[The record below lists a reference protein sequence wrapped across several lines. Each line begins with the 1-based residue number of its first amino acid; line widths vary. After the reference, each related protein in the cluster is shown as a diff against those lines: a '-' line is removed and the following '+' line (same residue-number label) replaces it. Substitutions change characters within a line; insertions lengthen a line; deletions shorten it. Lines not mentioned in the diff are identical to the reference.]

1 MRRVFVAV
9 ALLKHV
15 ASCVYLL
22 LLGLIMLFA
31 KPSDQVKFQV
41 YAMTSLSAPL
51 YLSFAFTHLL
61 GAISLFVPI
70 RCRRSLTPMR
80 WRSLSVPSRVV
91 QLGNVVETTVQLLQA
106 WRLSKYTVDVDV
118 CVAYALLVSL
128 AAVSTPW
135 PARSDAAR
143 LVNSLTSFGL
153 STGFYLVVVVPA
165 LLVAKFV
172 DPRVGYSSNWTVRYT
187 LLTRF
192 LAPNSALDL
201 LEKVILF
208 SASLWNVRQL
218 VDPMTLMRSS
228 VVAPTA
234 MTSRAIGPLVASF
247 ERLAPSKPARYIV
260 WRLWVKRGLVL
271 YSFSIGLV
279 SAIAGLSVMMAPPH
293 CPPECGM
300 VATPWW
306 TNSCTCALLR
316 IECNDT
322 NVAYTTNLFSPEQL
336 GSMLFYVQWVRC
348 PLRNGLN
355 FSSLSQFP
363 QLYGVTVQSAQIM
376 TNWSLPPNT
385 AWPPN
390 LLSLNFYDT
399 PFMDIPPA
407 LTVLPTYCQT
417 LTLSQSLTTSTLPP
431 TRPSSWA
438 NLAALLLHDNQL
450 QEWPNWIHELRALE
464 RLDVSSNQFNSIP
477 ENELLALPALSRLQM
492 AQNRVPT
499 LPYALLAAKPALVL
513 DLSNNPIDKVTSD
526 VVAARIAARQV
537 LVDGSPF
544 CLAGG
549 DGCAA
554 VCAPTCSNLA
564 RGNNVCE
571 RSCYNRECAF
581 DAGDCAANG
590 TQW

>member
-1 MRRVFVAV
+1 MRCIFVAV

-51 YLSFAFTHLL
+51 YMGFAFTHLL

-70 RCRRSLTPMR
+70 RCRRSLTPIR

-118 CVAYALLVSL
+118 CVAYAFLVSL

-234 MTSRAIGPLVASF
+234 MTTRAIGPLVASF
-247 ERLAPSKPARYIV
+247 E
-260 WRLWVKRGLVL
+260 
-271 YSFSIGLV
+271 
-279 SAIAGLSVMMAPPH
+279 
-293 CPPECGM
+293 
-300 VATPWW
+300 
-306 TNSCTCALLR
+306 SCTCALLR

-348 PLRNGLN
+348 PLRDGLN
-355 FSSLSQFP
+355 FSTLSQFP
-363 QLYGVTVQSAQIM
+363 QLYGLTVQSAQIM

-390 LLSLNFYDT
+390 VLSLNFYDT

-407 LTVLPTYCQT
+407 LSVLPTYCQT

-438 NLAALLLHDNQL
+438 NLAALLLHDNHL

-477 ENELLALPALSRLQM
+477 EHELLALPALSRLQM

-526 VVAARIAARQV
+526 EVAARIAARQV

-549 DGCAA
+549 DGCDA
-554 VCAPTCSNLA
+554 VCGPTCSNLA

-571 RSCYNRECAF
+571 RGCYNRECNF

>member
-1 MRRVFVAV
+1 MRRAFVAV
-9 ALLKHV
+9 ALLKHA

-22 LLGLIMLFA
+22 LLGLLMLFA

-41 YAMTSLSAPL
+41 YAMKTLSAPL
-51 YLSFAFTHLL
+51 YLAFACTHLL
-61 GAISLFVPI
+61 GAISLLVPI
-70 RCRRSLTPMR
+70 RYRRSMTPLR

-106 WRLSKYTVDVDV
+106 WRLSMYTVDVDV
-118 CVAYALLVSL
+118 AVAYALLVSI
-128 AAVSTPW
+128 AAISTPW

-192 LAPNSALDL
+192 LAPNTALDL

-218 VDPMTLMRSS
+218 VDPMLFLRSS
-228 VVAPTA
+228 IVAPTA
-234 MTSRAIGPLVASF
+234 RTSRAIGPLVSSF
-247 ERLAPSKPARYIV
+247 DRWAPQKPPRCYG
-260 WRLWVKRGLVL
+260 WHKWVKRGLVA
-271 YSFSIGLV
+271 YSFGIGLV
-279 SAIAGLSVMMAPPH
+279 SAIAGLSVAVSPRR
-293 CPPECGM
+293 CPPECRM
-300 VATPWW
+300 VTTPWW
-306 TNSCTCALLR
+306 TTSCTCALLR

-322 NVAYTTNLFSPEQL
+322 NTEYATRLFTSNQL

-348 PLRNGLN
+348 PLPDGLDI
-355 FSSLSQFP
+355 SSLSQFP
-363 QLYGVTVQSAQIM
+363 QLYGLTVQSAQLPA
-376 TNWSLPPNT
+376 NWSLPNG
-385 AWPPN
+385 ASWPSN

-399 PFMDIPPA
+399 PFMDVPPA
-407 LTVLPTYCQT
+407 LSVLPTYCQT
-417 LTLSQSLTTSTLPP
+417 LTLSRSLMTSALPL
-431 TRPSSWA
+431 TRPSSWS
-438 NLAALLLHDNQL
+438 NLAALLLSDNQL
-450 QEWPNWIHELRALE
+450 REWPNWMHELRALE
-464 RLDVSSNQFNSIP
+464 RLDVSSNQLTSIP
-477 ENELLALPALSRLQM
+477 ETELISLPALSRLQV

-513 DLSNNPIDKVTSD
+513 DVSNNPIETVMSD
-526 VVAARIAARQV
+526 AVAARIADRQV
-537 LVDGSPF
+537 LVDGSPY

-549 DGCAA
+549 DGCNA

-564 RGNNVCE
+564 RGNNVCD
-571 RSCYNRECAF
+571 RSCYNPECAF